1 LVIHD
6 LEELNKL
13 HVALVG
19 MARLLVDQIDTETE
33 AEAARTAM
41 AVVIMAIPHDGTTD
55 FRTDEEE
62 PGLEAE
68 VPAVTVTRNMIVM
81 EEEVEI
87 AQEITNSNEDHEGI
101 AECAPLP
108 VAPPFLSFS
117 FSLSLSTL
125 FKLKSLFS

>member
-1 LVIHD
+1 
-6 LEELNKL
+6 
-13 HVALVG
+13 
-19 MARLLVDQIDTETE
+19 
-33 AEAARTAM
+33 
-41 AVVIMAIPHDGTTD
+41 
-55 FRTDEEE
+55 
-62 PGLEAE
+62 
-68 VPAVTVTRNMIVM
+68 M

-125 FKLKSLFS
+125 FKLKSLYS